1 MAEFSIT
8 FKPRLSVLFRRFKDA
23 FKATSKFNVVHKKIA
38 VFLDIW
44 VLRNFKS
51 EGGKVGGWEPFK
63 IGGRKKPG
71 GKIDTSAKL
80 LQDTGRL
87 RASFNTVFD
96 KESVSIGSDL
106 FYSEFHEKGMGHLPV
121 RRMLPKIDE
130 VGADIF
136 KIFDRHVKDSL
147 KKAKGQ

>member
-1 MAEFSIT
+1 MAEFKIT
-8 FKPRLSVLFRRFKDA
+8 FKPGLSVLIRRFKNA
-23 FKATSKFNVVHKKIA
+23 FKTVGQLNVVHKKIA

-51 EGGKVGGWEPFK
+51 EGGKVGGWTPFK
-63 IGGRKKPG
+63 IGGRRKPG

-87 RASFNTVFD
+87 RASFNSVFD
-96 KESVSIGSDL
+96 KDNVTIGSDL
-106 FYSEFHEKGMGHLPV
+106 DYSEFHEKGMGHLPV
-121 RRMLPKIDE
+121 RRMLPEIGE
-130 VGADIF
+130 VGGDIF
-136 KIFDRHVKDSL
+136 KIFDKHVRDGL